1 MLYASCRIRTCGPL
15 LRRQLLY
22 PAELRK
28 HLFIISDSMAHTIII
43 IFFKIFLDNRKFCFC
58 LHILYNENDTRIILA
73 KRLSEK
79 QKKIIIKC
87 FIKDRSVDS
96 LAEEFDCT
104 KSTII
109 RNLKKILGDDK
120 YKELIDKSK
129 KISHSINSEKINHSL
144 EEDNFI
150 KEDFSSI
157 SPFTEIAPL
166 NFEIESSVQKDLS
179 SVPIHE
185 VNLPSIVYM
194 IVDKEIE
201 LEVKYLKEYPD
212 WQFLAKDEL
221 NRKTIAIYSNLKVA
235 KRFCKKEQ
243 KVIKV
248 PNSNVFRIVS
258 PLLQARGITRIVSE
272 DQLIAL

>member
-1 MLYASCRIRTCGPL
+1 M
-15 LRRQLLY
+15 
-22 PAELRK
+22 
-28 HLFIISDSMAHTIII
+28 
-43 IFFKIFLDNRKFCFC
+43 
-58 LHILYNENDTRIILA
+58 A

-79 QKKIIIKC
+79 QKKIIVKC
-87 FIKDRSVDS
+87 FIKDRAVDA

-129 KISHSINSEKINHSL
+129 TINYPNNSEKINHTFEKDNL
-144 EEDNFI
+144 PNEKTFNELVKDNFI

-179 SVPIHE
+179 SVPINE

-212 WQFLAKDEL
+212 WQFLAKEEL

-258 PLLQARGITRIVSE
+258 PLLQSRGITRIVSE

>member
-1 MLYASCRIRTCGPL
+1 
-15 LRRQLLY
+15 
-22 PAELRK
+22 
-28 HLFIISDSMAHTIII
+28 
-43 IFFKIFLDNRKFCFC
+43 
-58 LHILYNENDTRIILA
+58 LA

-79 QKKIIIKC
+79 QKKIIVKC
-87 FIKDRSVDS
+87 FIKDRAVDA

-129 KISHSINSEKINHSL
+129 TTNYPNNSEKINHTFEKDNL
-144 EEDNFI
+144 PNEKTFNELVKDNFI

-179 SVPIHE
+179 SVPINE

-258 PLLQARGITRIVSE
+258 PLLQSRGITRIVSE

>member
-1 MLYASCRIRTCGPL
+1 M
-15 LRRQLLY
+15 
-22 PAELRK
+22 
-28 HLFIISDSMAHTIII
+28 
-43 IFFKIFLDNRKFCFC
+43 
-58 LHILYNENDTRIILA
+58 A

-79 QKKIIIKC
+79 QKKIIVKC
-87 FIKDRSVDS
+87 FIEDRAVDA
-96 LAEEFDCT
+96 LAEEYDCT

-109 RNLKKILGDDK
+109 RNLKKILGDEK
-120 YKELIDKSK
+120 YKEVIDKSK
-129 KISHSINSEKINHSL
+129 KINHTINSEKINHSL
-144 EEDNFI
+144 E
-150 KEDFSSI
+150 EDFSSI

-185 VNLPSIVYM
+185 VDLPSIVYM

-221 NRKTIAIYSNLKVA
+221 SRKTIAIYSNLKVA

-258 PLLQARGITRIVSE
+258 PLLQSRGITRIVSE
-272 DQLIAL
+272 DKLIAL

>member
-1 MLYASCRIRTCGPL
+1 M
-15 LRRQLLY
+15 
-22 PAELRK
+22 
-28 HLFIISDSMAHTIII
+28 
-43 IFFKIFLDNRKFCFC
+43 
-58 LHILYNENDTRIILA
+58 A

-79 QKKIIIKC
+79 QKKTIVK
-87 FIKDRSVDS
+87 FFLQGRAVDN
-96 LAEEFDCT
+96 LAEEFDCSKT
-104 KSTII
+104 TII
-109 RNLKKILGDDK
+109 RNLKRSIGDDK
-120 YKELIDKSK
+120 YKELSDQSK
-129 KISHSINSEKINHSL
+129 TTNQSINSHNEKHAFERDNFS
-144 EEDNFI
+144 ENENSNEFAEDNLL
-150 KEDFSSI
+150 KDFSSI
-157 SPFTEIAPL
+157 TPFTEITPL
-166 NFEIESSVQKDLS
+166 NFEIEDSLQKDLS
-179 SVPIHE
+179 SVSINE
-185 VNLPSIVYM
+185 VNLPKIVYM

-258 PLLQARGITRIVSE
+258 PLLQSRGITRIVSE

>member
-1 MLYASCRIRTCGPL
+1 M
-15 LRRQLLY
+15 
-22 PAELRK
+22 
-28 HLFIISDSMAHTIII
+28 
-43 IFFKIFLDNRKFCFC
+43 
-58 LHILYNENDTRIILA
+58 A

-79 QKKIIIKC
+79 QKKIIVKC
-87 FIKDRSVDS
+87 FIKDRAVDA

-129 KISHSINSEKINHSL
+129 TINYPNNSEKINHTFEKDNL
-144 EEDNFI
+144 PNEKTFNELVKDNFI

-179 SVPIHE
+179 SVPINE

-258 PLLQARGITRIVSE
+258 PLLQSRGITRIVSE

>member
-1 MLYASCRIRTCGPL
+1 M
-15 LRRQLLY
+15 
-22 PAELRK
+22 
-28 HLFIISDSMAHTIII
+28 
-43 IFFKIFLDNRKFCFC
+43 
-58 LHILYNENDTRIILA
+58 A

-79 QKKIIIKC
+79 QKKIIVKC
-87 FIKDRSVDS
+87 FIKDRAVDA

-129 KISHSINSEKINHSL
+129 TTNYPNNSEKINHTFEKDNL
-144 EEDNFI
+144 PNEKTFNELVKDNFI

-179 SVPIHE
+179 SVPINE

-258 PLLQARGITRIVSE
+258 PLLQSRGITRIVSE

>member
-1 MLYASCRIRTCGPL
+1 M
-15 LRRQLLY
+15 
-22 PAELRK
+22 
-28 HLFIISDSMAHTIII
+28 
-43 IFFKIFLDNRKFCFC
+43 
-58 LHILYNENDTRIILA
+58 A

-79 QKKIIIKC
+79 QKKIIVKC
-87 FIKDRSVDS
+87 FIEDRAVDA
-96 LAEEFDCT
+96 LAEEYDCT

-109 RNLKKILGDDK
+109 RNLKKILGDEK
-120 YKELIDKSK
+120 YKEVIDKSK
-129 KISHSINSEKINHSL
+129 KIKHTINSEKINHSL

-235 KRFCKKEQ
+235 KSFCKKEQ

-258 PLLQARGITRIVSE
+258 PLLQSRGITRIVNE
-272 DQLIAL
+272 DKLIAL

>member
-1 MLYASCRIRTCGPL
+1 M
-15 LRRQLLY
+15 
-22 PAELRK
+22 
-28 HLFIISDSMAHTIII
+28 
-43 IFFKIFLDNRKFCFC
+43 N
-58 LHILYNENDTRIILA
+58 NDTRIILA

-120 YKELIDKSK
+120 YKELINKSK
-129 KISHSINSEKINHSL
+129 KISHSINSEKTNHSL

-185 VNLPSIVYM
+185 VDLPSIVYM

>member
-1 MLYASCRIRTCGPL
+1 M
-15 LRRQLLY
+15 
-22 PAELRK
+22 
-28 HLFIISDSMAHTIII
+28 
-43 IFFKIFLDNRKFCFC
+43 
-58 LHILYNENDTRIILA
+58 A

-79 QKKIIIKC
+79 QKKIIVKC
-87 FIKDRSVDS
+87 FIEDRAVDA
-96 LAEEFDCT
+96 LAEEYDCT

-109 RNLKKILGDDK
+109 RNLKKILGDEK
-120 YKELIDKSK
+120 YKEVIDKIK
-129 KISHSINSEKINHSL
+129 KIKHTINSEKINHSL

-235 KRFCKKEQ
+235 KSFCKKEQ

-258 PLLQARGITRIVSE
+258 PLLQSRGITRIVSE
-272 DQLIAL
+272 DKLIAL

>member
-1 MLYASCRIRTCGPL
+1 M
-15 LRRQLLY
+15 
-22 PAELRK
+22 
-28 HLFIISDSMAHTIII
+28 
-43 IFFKIFLDNRKFCFC
+43 
-58 LHILYNENDTRIILA
+58 A

-79 QKKIIIKC
+79 QKKIIVKC
-87 FIKDRSVDS
+87 FIKDRAVDA
-96 LAEEFDCT
+96 LAAEFDCT
-104 KSTII
+104 RSTII

-129 KISHSINSEKINHSL
+129 TINYPNNSEKINHTFEKDNL
-144 EEDNFI
+144 PNEKTFNELVKDNFI

-179 SVPIHE
+179 SVPINE
-185 VNLPSIVYM
+185 VNLPLIVYM

-212 WQFLAKDEL
+212 WQFLAKEEL

-258 PLLQARGITRIVSE
+258 PLLQSRGITRIVSE

>member
-1 MLYASCRIRTCGPL
+1 M
-15 LRRQLLY
+15 
-22 PAELRK
+22 
-28 HLFIISDSMAHTIII
+28 
-43 IFFKIFLDNRKFCFC
+43 
-58 LHILYNENDTRIILA
+58 A

-79 QKKIIIKC
+79 QKKIIVKC
-87 FIKDRSVDS
+87 FIQDRAVDA

-120 YKELIDKSK
+120 YREVIDNSK
-129 KISHSINSEKINHSL
+129 TTNHSTNSEKINHTFEKDNL
-144 EEDNFI
+144 PDEKITNELVKDNFL

-166 NFEIESSVQKDLS
+166 NFEIESSLQKDLS

-258 PLLQARGITRIVSE
+258 PLLQSRGITRIVSE

>member
-1 MLYASCRIRTCGPL
+1 M
-15 LRRQLLY
+15 
-22 PAELRK
+22 
-28 HLFIISDSMAHTIII
+28 
-43 IFFKIFLDNRKFCFC
+43 
-58 LHILYNENDTRIILA
+58 A

-120 YKELIDKSK
+120 YREVIDKSK
-129 KISHSINSEKINHSL
+129 TTNHSTKSEKINHTFEKDNL
-144 EEDNFI
+144 PDEKITNELVKDNFI

-235 KRFCKKEQ
+235 KSFCKKEQ

-258 PLLQARGITRIVSE
+258 PLLQSRGITRIVNE
-272 DQLIAL
+272 DKLIAL

>member
-1 MLYASCRIRTCGPL
+1 M
-15 LRRQLLY
+15 
-22 PAELRK
+22 
-28 HLFIISDSMAHTIII
+28 
-43 IFFKIFLDNRKFCFC
+43 
-58 LHILYNENDTRIILA
+58 A

-79 QKKIIIKC
+79 QKKIIVKC
-87 FIKDRSVDS
+87 FIEDRAVDA
-96 LAEEFDCT
+96 LAEEYDCT

-109 RNLKKILGDDK
+109 RNLKKILGDEK
-120 YKELIDKSK
+120 YKEVIDKSK
-129 KISHSINSEKINHSL
+129 KIKHTINSEKINHSL

-235 KRFCKKEQ
+235 TLQKLGCTFCIICQHPSSFKSRQRHPKCADLTAKYGLCWVAVAPLGLDGSLKESKLSQ
-243 KVIKV
+243 
-248 PNSNVFRIVS
+248 S
-258 PLLQARGITRIVSE
+258 PYGQLL
-272 DQLIAL
+272 DHF

>member
-1 MLYASCRIRTCGPL
+1 
-15 LRRQLLY
+15 
-22 PAELRK
+22 
-28 HLFIISDSMAHTIII
+28 
-43 IFFKIFLDNRKFCFC
+43 
-58 LHILYNENDTRIILA
+58 LA

-79 QKKIIIKC
+79 QKKIIVKC
-87 FIKDRSVDS
+87 FIEDRAVDD

-120 YKELIDKSK
+120 YREVIDKSK
-129 KISHSINSEKINHSL
+129 TTNHSTKSEKINHTFEKDNL
-144 EEDNFI
+144 PDEKITNELVKDNFI

-166 NFEIESSVQKDLS
+166 NFEIESSLQKDLS

-258 PLLQARGITRIVSE
+258 PLLQSRGITRIVSD

>member
-1 MLYASCRIRTCGPL
+1 M
-15 LRRQLLY
+15 
-22 PAELRK
+22 
-28 HLFIISDSMAHTIII
+28 
-43 IFFKIFLDNRKFCFC
+43 
-58 LHILYNENDTRIILA
+58 
-73 KRLSEK
+73 
-79 QKKIIIKC
+79 
-87 FIKDRSVDS
+87 
-96 LAEEFDCT
+96 AEEYDCT

-109 RNLKKILGDDK
+109 RNLKKILGDEK
-120 YKELIDKSK
+120 YKEVIDKSK
-129 KISHSINSEKINHSL
+129 KIKHTINSEKINHSL

-235 KRFCKKEQ
+235 KSFCKKEQ

-258 PLLQARGITRIVSE
+258 PLLQSRGITRIVNE
-272 DQLIAL
+272 DKLIAL

>member
-1 MLYASCRIRTCGPL
+1 M
-15 LRRQLLY
+15 
-22 PAELRK
+22 
-28 HLFIISDSMAHTIII
+28 
-43 IFFKIFLDNRKFCFC
+43 
-58 LHILYNENDTRIILA
+58 A

-79 QKKIIIKC
+79 QKKIIVKF
-87 FIKDRSVDS
+87 FIKDRAVDA

-120 YKELIDKSK
+120 YKELIEKSK
-129 KISHSINSEKINHSL
+129 TINHSINYEKINHKFEKDNLPDEKISN
-144 EEDNFI
+144 EIVKDNFI
-150 KEDFSSI
+150 KEDFSPI

-221 NRKTIAIYSNLKVA
+221 SRKTIAIYSNLKVA
-235 KRFCKKEQ
+235 KKFCKKEQ

-258 PLLQARGITRIVSE
+258 PLLQSRGITRIVSE

>member
-1 MLYASCRIRTCGPL
+1 M
-15 LRRQLLY
+15 
-22 PAELRK
+22 
-28 HLFIISDSMAHTIII
+28 
-43 IFFKIFLDNRKFCFC
+43 
-58 LHILYNENDTRIILA
+58 A

-79 QKKIIIKC
+79 QKKIIVKC
-87 FIKDRSVDS
+87 FIKDRAVDA
-96 LAEEFDCT
+96 LAAEFDCT
-104 KSTII
+104 RSTII

-129 KISHSINSEKINHSL
+129 TINYPNNSEKINHTFEKDNL
-144 EEDNFI
+144 PNEKTFNELVKDNFI

-179 SVPIHE
+179 SVPINE

-212 WQFLAKDEL
+212 WQFLAKEEL

-258 PLLQARGITRIVSE
+258 PLLQSRGITRIVSE

>member
-1 MLYASCRIRTCGPL
+1 M
-15 LRRQLLY
+15 
-22 PAELRK
+22 
-28 HLFIISDSMAHTIII
+28 
-43 IFFKIFLDNRKFCFC
+43 
-58 LHILYNENDTRIILA
+58 A

-79 QKKIIIKC
+79 QKKIIVKC
-87 FIKDRSVDS
+87 FIEDRAVDD

-120 YKELIDKSK
+120 YREVIDKSK
-129 KISHSINSEKINHSL
+129 TTNHSTKSEKINHTFEKDNL
-144 EEDNFI
+144 PDEKITNELVKDNFI

-157 SPFTEIAPL
+157 SPFTEIDPL
-166 NFEIESSVQKDLS
+166 NFEIESSLQKDLS

-235 KRFCKKEQ
+235 KSFCKKEQ

-258 PLLQARGITRIVSE
+258 PLLQSRGITRIVSE
-272 DQLIAL
+272 DKLIAL

>member
-1 MLYASCRIRTCGPL
+1 M
-15 LRRQLLY
+15 
-22 PAELRK
+22 
-28 HLFIISDSMAHTIII
+28 
-43 IFFKIFLDNRKFCFC
+43 
-58 LHILYNENDTRIILA
+58 A

-79 QKKIIIKC
+79 QKKIIVKC
-87 FIKDRSVDS
+87 FIEDRAVDA
-96 LAEEFDCT
+96 LAEEYDCT

-109 RNLKKILGDDK
+109 RNLKKILGDEK
-120 YKELIDKSK
+120 YKEVIDKSK
-129 KISHSINSEKINHSL
+129 TTNHSTNYKKINHTFEKDNL
-144 EEDNFI
+144 PDEKITNELVKDNFI

-221 NRKTIAIYSNLKVA
+221 NRKTIAIYYNLKVA

-258 PLLQARGITRIVSE
+258 PLLQSRGITRIVSE

>member
-1 MLYASCRIRTCGPL
+1 M
-15 LRRQLLY
+15 
-22 PAELRK
+22 
-28 HLFIISDSMAHTIII
+28 
-43 IFFKIFLDNRKFCFC
+43 
-58 LHILYNENDTRIILA
+58 A

-79 QKKIIIKC
+79 QKKIIVKC
-87 FIKDRSVDS
+87 FIEDRAVDA
-96 LAEEFDCT
+96 LAEEYDCT

-109 RNLKKILGDDK
+109 RNLKKILGDEK
-120 YKELIDKSK
+120 YKEVIDKSK
-129 KISHSINSEKINHSL
+129 KIKRTINSEKINYSL

-235 KRFCKKEQ
+235 KSFCKKEQ

-258 PLLQARGITRIVSE
+258 PLLQSRGITRIVNE
-272 DQLIAL
+272 DKLIAL

>member
-1 MLYASCRIRTCGPL
+1 M
-15 LRRQLLY
+15 
-22 PAELRK
+22 
-28 HLFIISDSMAHTIII
+28 
-43 IFFKIFLDNRKFCFC
+43 
-58 LHILYNENDTRIILA
+58 A

-79 QKKIIIKC
+79 QKKIIVKC
-87 FIKDRSVDS
+87 FIKDRAVDA

-129 KISHSINSEKINHSL
+129 TINYPNNSEKINHTFEKDNL
-144 EEDNFI
+144 PNEKTFNELVKDNFI

-185 VNLPSIVYM
+185 VDLPSIVYM

-258 PLLQARGITRIVSE
+258 PLLQSRGITRIVSE